1 MDYFE
6 CKELY
11 HYGVKGMKWGERK
24 EYEPVE
30 KQTPKKKLTT
40 AQKVLIGVGGVS
52 VAAAAAYGI
61 SKPVKDFID
70 SFIKVGTLNMVM
82 NHLIEDL

>member
-6 CKELY
+6 CRELY

-30 KQTPKKKLTT
+30 KQPHKKKLTT

-52 VAAAAAYGI
+52 VAAATAYGI
-61 SKPVKDFID
+61 SKSVKDFID
-70 SFIKVGTLNMVM
+70 SVIKVGTLNMVM
-82 NHLIEDL
+82 NHLIED